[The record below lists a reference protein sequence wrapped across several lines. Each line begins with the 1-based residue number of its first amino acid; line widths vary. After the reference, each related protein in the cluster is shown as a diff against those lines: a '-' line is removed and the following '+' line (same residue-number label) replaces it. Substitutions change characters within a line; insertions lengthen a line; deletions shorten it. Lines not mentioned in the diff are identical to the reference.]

1 MTVPIAVVGIPLP
14 QPLQEVPAPPPPRI
28 VRKKGVPLATVG
40 LIVGGLLLAGGAT
53 IALLYKG
60 PPPIHGIA
68 RSSADG
74 KDLLHLSCDAKSCAD
89 GTTVAEPDGAKAT
102 FAAGEADLP
111 VSKPLRIGEND
122 LSLVIDRPGMGRDE
136 TVKLHVP
143 VAYRVRAD
151 VTTMT
156 QAHPAI
162 TVRVEAVPGTDV
174 RIDDK
179 PVALDVEGTGAYV
192 VDESAA
198 TEGPADESK
207 PVSVDAAYVI
217 APKGGTPEKG
227 TASARV
233 TVAPLRVDAPLPHA
247 IVDQGRVVVA
257 GRAAKGA
264 TVTLDGAAVTVGPD
278 GAFEGAVAID
288 APGDKT
294 IEVRAGTPT
303 LMPRTVHLLVSR
315 AASLADAAA
324 DFEKKTLVDY
334 DTAMRDVQ
342 ATVGQPMIVDGAV
355 VGVSSGGRRT
365 LLLVDDKRGCSKGPC
380 LVRVIV
386 VGGDTPPAMGDKL
399 RAYGTVAR
407 SFSNAGKT
415 LPEVEAQF
423 VVRPSR

>member
-1 MTVPIAVVGIPLP
+1 MTMPIAVTGIPVP
-14 QPLQEVPAPPPPRI
+14 EPLKEMPAPPPPRI

-40 LIVGGLLLAGGAT
+40 LIVGGLLLVGGAT
-53 IALLYKG
+53 IALLWKG

-89 GTTVAEPDGAKAT
+89 GTTVTAPDGAKAT
-102 FAAGEADLP
+102 FAAGEADLTLG
-111 VSKPLRIGEND
+111 KPLRIGENE
-122 LSLVIDRPGMGRDE
+122 LSLLIDRPGMGRDE

-156 QAHPAI
+156 QPHPAI
-162 TVRVEAVPGTDV
+162 TVRVEALPGTDV
-174 RIDDK
+174 RVDDK
-179 PVALDVEGTGAYV
+179 PVPLDVEGSGSYV
-192 VDESAA
+192 VDESTN
-198 TEGPADESK
+198 TEGPADESH
-207 PVSVDAAYVI
+207 PVAVDATYVI
-217 APKGGTPEKG
+217 VPKGGAPEKG

-233 TVAPLRVDAPLPHA
+233 SVAPLRVDAPLPHA
-247 IVDQGRVVVA
+247 VVDQGRIVVA

-264 TVTLDGAAVTVGPD
+264 NVTLDGTAVTVLAD

-288 APGDKT
+288 SPGDKT
-294 IEVRAGTPT
+294 IEVRGGTAT
-303 LMPRTVHLLVSR
+303 LMPRTVHLVVSR
-315 AASLADAAA
+315 VSSLADAAVE
-324 DFEKKTLVDY
+324 FEKKTLVDY
-334 DTAMRDVQ
+334 DTAMRDVT
-342 ATVGQPMIVDGAV
+342 ASVGKPMVVDGAI

-386 VGGDTPPAMGDKL
+386 VGGDAPPAMGDKL

-407 SFSNAGKT
+407 SFTNAGKT

-423 VVRPSR
+423 VMRPGR